1 MDFDDL
7 ISASRMDKELKK
19 KIVLLSHL
27 VLDLYIL
34 FSLNSHLS
42 LFVCLQVV
50 SFKIEQFF
58 FI

>member
-7 ISASRMDKELKK
+7 LSASRIGKELKK

-27 VLDLYIL
+27 VTDLHIL

-42 LFVCLQVV
+42 FVCLQVA
-50 SFKIEQFF
+50 SFKIKQFF
-58 FI
+58 FS